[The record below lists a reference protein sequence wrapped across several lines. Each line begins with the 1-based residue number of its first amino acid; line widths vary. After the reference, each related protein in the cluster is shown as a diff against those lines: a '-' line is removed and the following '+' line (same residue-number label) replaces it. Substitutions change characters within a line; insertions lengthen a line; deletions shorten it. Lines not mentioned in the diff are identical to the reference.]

1 MIVGMMRMEIL
12 NMNNVNKFT
21 RAGDS
26 GKEIVCPFCD
36 TQKRVYH
43 FAWSALCC
51 IHCDAAVNKYDWRL
65 ADAN

>member
-1 MIVGMMRMEIL
+1 M
-12 NMNNVNKFT
+12 NVNKYT
-21 RAGDS
+21 RG
-26 GKEIVCPFCD
+26 GKNGRAIVCPQCNNYA
-36 TQKRVYH
+36 RVYH